1 MNTQRKWTS
10 ISCALLSIAAYS
22 VAITCGAHAQT
33 ESKTASMMMGG
44 KAAPHKLL
52 TAIPSPQSG
61 IKLIEFIAWRMHT
74 QKTPVIAKNPTYQ
87 VAPQEKSQ
95 GPTNQLL
102 ALRPPATG
110 YYAGPREQ
118 DRESSSDKKAA
129 NEESKKR
136 KADDS
141 GRSDR
146 PTAGDDN
153 ASAGSIGGMS
163 NSYGR
168 RQSAVPASSSVARA
182 KENAPAAA
190 TSETTATAYGRMANG
205 RLGTALSRFRGALQT
220 VDEGMSAAD
229 ASAVGGKD
237 LTTKAKAKSPRQ
249 EASYQIASNKPSGMW
264 EAPVRGVLLQQQGF
278 ANSANV
284 KDARMASAA
293 GSNNY
298 DQAAAEPQSP
308 PMPPS
313 YYRTTS
319 QRLPASN
326 MGKHIAQVGDNQYAA
341 NSAGIA
347 GGANVRD
354 YRNSSL
360 KGTIASAIVPSAA
373 PVPAQQA
380 QSFMVPPPPAVTD
393 GLTQNGA
400 NNFQKQ
406 KTEIAMLAPNVVMG
420 IPLVRLGSSALEAN
434 KALTSVKGNKLKQQS
449 ISGWTVYVLH
459 KANSVEPAMQVY
471 VRHGLVEALR
481 IFDNAF
487 IAPDFGVQLN
497 DDVSTVKAKF
507 GEPTFMHPEADC
519 PSAQNYI
526 YPISQVSF
534 ELRRPVNSPTPKVAS
549 VLIFTVR

>member
-1 MNTQRKWTS
+1 MNTHRKWTS

-22 VAITCGAHAQT
+22 LAITCGAHAQT
-33 ESKTASMMMGG
+33 ENKTASMMMGRKG
-44 KAAPHKLL
+44 APHKLL
-52 TAIPSPQSG
+52 TSIPSPQSG

-74 QKTPVIAKNPTYQ
+74 QKTPVIAKNPTYP

-153 ASAGSIGGMS
+153 ASAGSFGAF
-163 NSYGR
+163 GR
-168 RQSAVPASSSVARA
+168 RQSAVPASTSVATRA

-190 TSETTATAYGRMANG
+190 TSETTATAYGRMANS

-308 PMPPS
+308 PMPPW

-341 NSAGIA
+341 NSAGSA

-360 KGTIASAIVPSAA
+360 KGTIASAVPSAT
-373 PVPAQQA
+373 PVPAQQPL
-380 QSFMVPPPPAVTD
+380 VPPPPAVTD
-393 GLTQNGA
+393 GLTQNGSM
-400 NNFQKQ
+400 NFQKQ

-420 IPLVRLGSSALEAN
+420 IPLVRLGSSAFEAN
-434 KALTSVKGNKLKQQS
+434 KALTSVKGNRLKQQS

-519 PSAQNYI
+519 PTAQNYI

-534 ELRRPVNSPTPKVAS
+534 ELRRPVNSPSPKVAS
-549 VLIFTVR
+549 VLIFTVK